1 MSERKL
7 RIGIRNEPT
16 SDTAAN
22 IAHHLALERIRRF
35 LFVPLREVVFV
46 VPNRRV
52 DGITIGRSD
61 HG

>member
-35 LFVPLREVVFV
+35 LFVTLRDVVFV
-46 VPNRRV
+46 VHNRMV
-52 DGITIGRSD
+52 YGINI
-61 HG
+61 